1 MKKIEI
7 EIVETQTFIVPDKI
21 WMETWR
27 QVGHSGRAGKHLKK
41 IGFEK
46 KYGKKINAN
55 VVLKNAWTWALYNPE
70 EAREMLDNEREKA
83 GISAF
88 DDKEFDLMLI
98 KRAMSVFNTRLR
110 IFSHWIEMYN
120 YQEYA
125 YVYERRFPR
134 IARKH
139 RDQLEK
145 ANSQAVSA

>member
-7 EIVETQTFIVPDKI
+7 KTVETRNLIVPDKI
-21 WMETWR
+21 WMEVWR
-27 QVGHSGRAGKHLKK
+27 QTGSSKLACKHLKK
-41 IGFEK
+41 IGFAK
-46 KYGKKINAN
+46 KYRKKVTEN
-55 VVLKNAWTWALYNPE
+55 VVLNNAWTWALYNPE

-83 GISAF
+83 GMSAY

-110 IFSHWIEMYN
+110 HFSHWIEMYN

-134 IARKH
+134 VARKH

-145 ANSQAVSA
+145 ANSQAVSV

>member
-7 EIVETQTFIVPDKI
+7 KTVETRSLIVPDKI

-27 QVGHSGRAGKHLKK
+27 QVGHSGRASKHLKK

-46 KYGKKINAN
+46 KHGKKIDANA
-55 VVLKNAWTWALYNPE
+55 VLKNAWTWALYNPE

-88 DDKEFDLMLI
+88 EDKEFDLMLI

-139 RDQLEK
+139 REQLEK
-145 ANSQAVSA
+145 ANSQAVSV

>member
-1 MKKIEI
+1 VKKIEI
-7 EIVETQTFIVPDKI
+7 KTVETQTFIVPDKI
-21 WMETWR
+21 WMEVWKQT
-27 QVGHSGRAGKHLKK
+27 GSSERAGKHLKK

-46 KYGKKINAN
+46 KGGKKITAN
-55 VVLKNAWTWALYNPE
+55 VVLTNAWTWALYNPE

-88 DDKEFDLMLI
+88 EDKEFDLMLI

-145 ANSQAVSA
+145 ANSQAVPV